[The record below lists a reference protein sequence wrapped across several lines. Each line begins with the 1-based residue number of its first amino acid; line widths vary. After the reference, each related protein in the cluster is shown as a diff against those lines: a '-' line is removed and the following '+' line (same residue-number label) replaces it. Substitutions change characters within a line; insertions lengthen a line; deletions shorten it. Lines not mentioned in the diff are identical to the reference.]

1 MDCLLLRN
9 RYGDQTKLCIVI
21 NNFLSNGLFSTA
33 RSFSACKFTPVGGQ
47 ISLTKDICYE
57 LPVDLQEQLL
67 NKTSEKHYS
76 SSLMGIQPLQ
86 FVRNISPLSDSRTS
100 LVLYDGSGDS
110 RDQFL
115 SAGKW
120 IQIKVS
126 DTGIGILKED
136 LSSLFVP

>member
-1 MDCLLLRN
+1 
-9 RYGDQTKLCIVI
+9 
-21 NNFLSNGLFSTA
+21 
-33 RSFSACKFTPVGGQ
+33 
-47 ISLTKDICYE
+47 
-57 LPVDLQEQLL
+57 
-67 NKTSEKHYS
+67 
-76 SSLMGIQPLQ
+76 MGIQPLQ

-100 LVLYDGSGDS
+100 LVLYDGLGDS